1 VAGVNDLIRKLE
13 RFSSGEVY
21 ERMGRKIADACH
33 AQAIAGFRAETDPYG
48 VPWAPRKKVSGW
60 AAMAF
65 GHIDNGHPLLDD
77 TGAMINSLTVR
88 YSRGTVLMR
97 IKGYA
102 KFHQSGTRVMA
113 SRKIFP
119 VESQG
124 LGTWSDPIQ
133 QAATDAIRELMR

>member
-60 AAMAF
+60 AAVRF
-65 GHIDNGHPLLDD
+65 GYVDNGHPLLDD
-77 TGAMINSLTVR
+77 TGAMIN
-88 YSRGTVLMR
+88 
-97 IKGYA
+97 
-102 KFHQSGTRVMA
+102 
-113 SRKIFP
+113 
-119 VESQG
+119 ESQG